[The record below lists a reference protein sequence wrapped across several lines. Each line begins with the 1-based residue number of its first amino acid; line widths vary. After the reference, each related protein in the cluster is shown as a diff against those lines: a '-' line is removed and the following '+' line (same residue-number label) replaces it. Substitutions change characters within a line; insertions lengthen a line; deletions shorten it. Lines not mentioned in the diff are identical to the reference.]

1 MSSRHSSEYPGM
13 ADTPENQELDEAF
26 TKLNT
31 YLFVCNNTVLQ
42 KLLLKSMEELTKE
55 AIKRDSRLTFK
66 LNQYML
72 SIKGMFK

>member
-1 MSSRHSSEYPGM
+1 MSNGHSSEYPGM

-31 YLFVCNNTVLQ
+31 YLFVCNNNVLQ
-42 KLLLKSMEELTKE
+42 KLLLKSMEELTEE